1 MSQDV
6 FGGATYLAK
15 IRSDNPPATMQNIRS
30 IASRLNSSMPMIEL
44 HMMDDLVLDSV
55 DSQESVLVVLVG
67 FGLFATLLA
76 GVGIYGL
83 TSYLIG
89 CQTREI
95 AIRVALGAG
104 RTSIKAWVMKGAM
117 VPAAFGILLGLLL
130 TIPAARLL
138 NSFLF
143 GVNPWDW
150 RTYAGALLVVLLV
163 AVLAPIGPAI
173 RAARVQPTSALRAE

>member
-1 MSQDV
+1 M
-6 FGGATYLAK
+6 
-15 IRSDNPPATMQNIRS
+15 
-30 IASRLNSSMPMIEL
+30 
-44 HMMDDLVLDSV
+44 
-55 DSQESVLVVLVG
+55 G

-95 AIRVALGAG
+95 AVRVALGAG
-104 RTSIKAWVMKGAM
+104 RSSIRTWVMRRAM
-117 VPAAFGILLGLLL
+117 VPTAFGILLGLLL

-143 GVNPWDW
+143 EVNAWDW
-150 RTYAGALLVVLLV
+150 QTYAGALLIVLLV
-163 AVLAPIGPAI
+163 AVLAPIGPAV
-173 RAARVQPTSALRAE
+173 RASRVRPTSALRAE